1 MGISS
6 QAKVKT
12 EIVNVELLPCSLGI
26 QDLLLS
32 TTIAL
37 FNALA
42 LRAQHSVTVLCWRG
56 GEYASGGVMCKLLHK
71 RV

>member
-1 MGISS
+1 MEISS

-12 EIVNVELLPCSLGI
+12 EIINVELLPCSLGI

-37 FNALA
+37 FDALA
-42 LRAQHSVTVLCWRG
+42 LACTAFCYGALLERG
-56 GEYASGGVMCKLLHK
+56 GICQWRSDV
-71 RV
+71 

>member
-32 TTIAL
+32 TAIAL

-42 LRAQHSVTVLCWRG
+42 LACTAFCYSALLERG
-56 GEYASGGVMCKLLHK
+56 GICQWRSDV
-71 RV
+71 